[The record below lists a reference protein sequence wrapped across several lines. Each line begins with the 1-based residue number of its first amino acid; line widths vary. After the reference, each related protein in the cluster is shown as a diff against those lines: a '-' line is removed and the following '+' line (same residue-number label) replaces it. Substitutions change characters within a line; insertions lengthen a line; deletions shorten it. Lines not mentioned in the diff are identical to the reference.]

1 MAFQFKEFK
10 VEDSRC
16 AMKVGT
22 DGVLLG
28 TWAPVGEHVR
38 TVLDAGAGCGVVS
51 LLVAQRCAQAHI
63 TAVEVDADAA
73 EDCRANIAASPW
85 SGRMDVV
92 CGDVTAYDPA
102 TDVDLLVSNPPF
114 FTETLKAPDA
124 RRAAARH
131 GGGLS
136 PLTVVDL
143 AARVLSDNGRLA
155 MITDCRSREETIFH
169 VALRRLNVL
178 RLTSVASRQGRQ
190 TFRLLWLIGRL
201 PEPTVTDALAIRTA
215 DNTWSPEYAALVS
228 PFYLHMPQP

>member
-10 VEDSRC
+10 VEDRRC

-51 LLVAQRCAQAHI
+51 LLVAQRCPQAHI

-143 AARVLSDNGRLA
+143 AARVASRGGRQP
-155 MITDCRSREETIFH
+155 
-169 VALRRLNVL
+169 VRRL
-178 RLTSVASRQGRQ
+178 G
-190 TFRLLWLIGRL
+190 LIGRL
-201 PEPTVTDALAIRTA
+201 PEPTVTDALAIRAA